1 MTNNHEENGAN
12 LDKLLLIFRRLFFVL
27 FVLFLLWILLFKIFK
42 INRNGI
48 ENENVEISNKDIEVN
63 NEDIEAE
70 NEKLEVKS
78 GLTTNRNKNWTNLW
92 RNYSID
98 GNNVLYKGEIIKF
111 ADAKSFKVIDKKDLE
126 WKDAINSDNLLEIF
140 ADYDTRVILMK
151 NIDNIIKNKENVT
164 LELKNSSENWMYKMK
179 NEYEQLAQFDRWD
192 RYEMTNEQRAKFA
205 IMFLYIKI
213 IKKYS
218 NNQATMEKAL
228 EELKIFLENFDKK
241 DLVKERSLRKARW
254 DLWVDNDCLYVDGK
268 LYACF
273 LDDLF
278 VK

>member
-1 MTNNHEENGAN
+1 MTNGYDENEAR
-12 LDKLLLIFRRLFFVL
+12 LDKLLLIFRRLFFILFIL
-27 FVLFLLWILLFKIFK
+27 FVLRIFLFKIFK
-42 INRNGI
+42 INKNETKDVNWEVVNENI
-48 ENENVEISNKDIEVN
+48 ETEVENVETEAKNVELEDKDWKK
-63 NEDIEAE
+63 D
-70 NEKLEVKS
+70 LWKS
-78 GLTTNRNKNWTNLW
+78 
-92 RNYSID
+92 YSID
-98 GNNVLYKGEIIKF
+98 GNNVLYEWEIIKF

-164 LELKNSSENWMYKMK
+164 LELKNSSENWMYKMRK
-179 NEYEQLAQFDRWD
+179 EYDQLAQFDRWD

-254 DLWVDNDCLYVDGK
+254 DLWVDNDCLYVDGE